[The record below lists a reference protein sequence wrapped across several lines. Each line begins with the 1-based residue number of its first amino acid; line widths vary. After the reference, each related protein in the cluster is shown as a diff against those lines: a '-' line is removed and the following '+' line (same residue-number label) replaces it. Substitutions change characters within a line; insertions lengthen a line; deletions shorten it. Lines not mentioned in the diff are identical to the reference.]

1 MAGTSEELCRV
12 PFDILGA
19 PKVGAMLGKSVHL
32 CVLHHGDREAHLGGN
47 LEKVPRSAEFAHAV
61 APDRVRPS
69 KCEGVIA
76 WQVSYTSCVAA
87 VGDKNGRRWLA
98 GTILLLV

>member
-1 MAGTSEELCRV
+1 MRATVES
-12 PFDILGA
+12 DIC
-19 PKVGAMLGKSVHL
+19 KEI
-32 CVLHHGDREAHLGGN
+32 DITN

-76 WQVSYTSCVAA
+76 WQISYTSCVAA
-87 VGDKNGRRWLA
+87 VGDKNGRRWFA